1 MKKILTI
8 IFLAS
13 SVNSLKCVLMK
24 NQNCKIREV
33 IVNNEYMLY
42 PYSIKINRCTGSCN
56 NISNPCSKVCVP
68 NVIKNVT
75 TKMFDLISWKN
86 KAKQIKWLE
95 SCKCACRLNPI
106 ICNNKQ
112 KWNKNKCRCEC

>member
-24 NQNCKIREV
+24 NQNCKVREV

-56 NISNPCSKVCVP
+56 NISNPYSKVCVP

-95 SCKCACRLNPI
+95 SYKCACRLNPI